1 MEQRR
6 ILAMAI
12 ALLVGL
18 VSAVA
23 LAYGLEWAWLE
34 RVVVLMLAVVLGVG
48 GTIGFFFGAHAVVMQ
63 LPRVWQERCLPWVY
77 VSPAIA
83 LLAAYLVLPTLNTIY
98 LSFLDRR
105 SDAFVGWANY
115 GFVLTDKTMGIA
127 IRNNVLW
134 LVLVTGFSVSLG
146 LLLAVLADRVRYEAI
161 AKSAIFL
168 PMAISFVGASTI
180 WKFVYAYRPAG
191 REQIGLLNAIAT
203 GLGGEPVGW
212 LVERPLNTL
221 ALIAIM
227 IWLQTG
233 FCMVLL
239 SAAIKAIPADIL
251 EAARIDGANEWQI
264 FMRIALPTIRP
275 TIAVVATTV
284 IILVLKVFDI
294 VYVTTAGNQGTEVL
308 ASRMIKEMFNFGNFG
323 RGSAIAVVLMVAI
336 VPVVIGNIR
345 RVRQQEIES

>member
-1 MEQRR
+1 
-6 ILAMAI
+6 MAI
-12 ALLVGL
+12 GL
-18 VSAVA
+18 GGA
-23 LAYGLEWAWLE
+23 LAIAFGLEWVWLS
-34 RVVVLMLAVVLGVG
+34 RVLSLLMAVGLGVG
-48 GTIGFFFGAHAVVMQ
+48 SVVGFFLGANAAVMQ
-63 LPRVWQERCLPWVY
+63 LPQMWRERCLPWVY

-83 LLAAYLVLPTLNTIY
+83 LLSAYLVLPTLNTIY

-105 SDAFVGWANY
+105 SESFVGWANY
-115 GFVLTDKTMGIA
+115 SFVLTDKAMAIA
-127 IRNNVLW
+127 IRNNMLW
-134 LVLVTGFSVSLG
+134 LVLVTGCSVGLG
-146 LLLAVLADRVRYEAI
+146 LLLAVLSDKVRYEAI
-161 AKSAIFL
+161 AKSTIFL

-191 REQIGLLNAIAT
+191 REQIGVLNAIAT
-203 GLGGEPVGW
+203 GVGRDPIGW
-212 LVERPLNTL
+212 LVERPLNTF

-264 FMRIALPTIRP
+264 FWRIAMPTIRP

-284 IILVLKVFDI
+284 VILVLKVFDI

-308 ASRMIKEMFNFGNFG
+308 ASRMIKEMFNFGDFG

-336 VPVVIGNIR
+336 LPVVVVNIR
-345 RVRQQEIES
+345 RARQEEAES

>member
-1 MEQRR
+1 MGQRKF
-6 ILAMAI
+6 IVSAI
-12 ALLVGL
+12 ALVGGL
-18 VSAVA
+18 SLA
-23 LAYGLEWAWLE
+23 LAAAYGLEWAWLG
-34 RVVVLMLAVVLGVG
+34 RASTLALAMAFGVG
-48 GTIGFFFGAHAVVMQ
+48 GVIGFFLAADAVVMR
-63 LPRVWQERCLPWVY
+63 LPEVWRERCLPWVY

-83 LLAAYLVLPTLNTIY
+83 LLSAYLVLPTLNTMY

-115 GFVLTDKTMGIA
+115 SFVLTNKTMAIA

-134 LVLVTGFSVSLG
+134 LVLVTGFSVGLG

-191 REQIGLLNAIAT
+191 RAQIGLLNAIAT
-203 GLGGEPVGW
+203 TLGGTPIGW

-264 FMRIALPTIRP
+264 FLRIALPTIRP

-323 RGSAIAVVLMVAI
+323 RGSAIAVVLMLAI
-336 VPVVIGNIR
+336 LPVVVTNIR
-345 RVRQQEIES
+345 RVRQQEAES